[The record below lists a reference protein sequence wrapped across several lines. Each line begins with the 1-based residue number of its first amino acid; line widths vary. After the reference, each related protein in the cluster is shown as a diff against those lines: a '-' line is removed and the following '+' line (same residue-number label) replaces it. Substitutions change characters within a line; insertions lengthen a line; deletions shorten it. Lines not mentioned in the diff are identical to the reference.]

1 MVQFAILTN
10 LGTPY
15 TVQNFKIKCENPSEI
30 SKILEQFRY
39 ENLKNV
45 FWRSNKKLLKL
56 KIQHR
61 SFSFWKIQKYQKC
74 QVWQT
79 TEHKQ

>member
-1 MVQFAILTN
+1 M
-10 LGTPY
+10 
-15 TVQNFKIKCENPSEI
+15 CEYPSEI

-61 SFSFWKIQKYQKC
+61 SFSFWKFKSIKFG
-74 QVWQT
+74 
-79 TEHKQ
+79 KQQNINNKFENYTL

>member
-1 MVQFAILTN
+1 MVQFAILNN

-15 TVQNFKIKCENPSEI
+15 TVKKFKIKCENPSEI

-45 FWRSNKKLLKL
+45 FWRSNKN
-56 KIQHR
+56 
-61 SFSFWKIQKYQKC
+61 Y
-74 QVWQT
+74 
-79 TEHKQ
+79 